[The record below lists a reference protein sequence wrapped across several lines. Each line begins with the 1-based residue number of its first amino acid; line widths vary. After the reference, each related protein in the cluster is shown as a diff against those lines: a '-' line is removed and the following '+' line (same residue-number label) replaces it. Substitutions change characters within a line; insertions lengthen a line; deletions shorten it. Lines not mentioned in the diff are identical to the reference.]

1 MYAQPT
7 LRERLARCDKPLACR
22 KQWNVCMNTTILNGI
37 RCGILAMLA
46 SVAVSP
52 SLADGQEAPGFLRRT
67 FYKLTWDEIQAVEQ
81 TPKEISQAVRRQV
94 RYREDV
100 GEEWAA
106 GSVTWKR
113 AAGDCEDLAQCVIEL
128 CQARGYDASMYILY
142 PEGSLEAHAVAIG
155 MQDGT
160 IAWMSSNGWYEKI
173 DSLDEAKRLVQRER
187 NWKPKQIMCRP
198 VSAMKNELAA
208 TVPRPP
214 PSHL

>member
-1 MYAQPT
+1 MAMII
-7 LRERLARCDKPLACR
+7 LLA
-22 KQWNVCMNTTILNGI
+22 
-37 RCGILAMLA
+37 
-46 SVAVSP
+46 VAPVRAEVQKS
-52 SLADGQEAPGFLRRT
+52 PGFLRRT

-113 AAGDCEDLAQCVIEL
+113 AAGDCEDMAQCVIEL

-155 MQDGT
+155 MQNEKPK
-160 IAWMSSNGWYEKI
+160 WMSSNGWYEEI
-173 DSLDEAKRLVQRER
+173 DSIEEAKRIVRHEMG
-187 NWKPKQIMCRP
+187 WKRKSIVCRP
-198 VSAMKNELAA
+198 LSEIGDESAASA
-208 TVPRPP
+208 SRTTARR
-214 PSHL
+214 